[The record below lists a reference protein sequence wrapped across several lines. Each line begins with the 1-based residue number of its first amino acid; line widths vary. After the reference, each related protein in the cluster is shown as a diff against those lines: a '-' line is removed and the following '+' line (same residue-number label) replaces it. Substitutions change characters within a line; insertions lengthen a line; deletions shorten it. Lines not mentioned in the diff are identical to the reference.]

1 MTFSSPYVSLTFD
14 DGYKSQYTD
23 MLPILEKY
31 GLKGTFYVITGLIG
45 APHYLN
51 EDQLKELYV
60 RGHEIGSHTVSH
72 PYLTTLKD
80 KTIHWELERSKRFL
94 AEKGISVKTFS
105 YPYGDY
111 LPRVGDICKKYYI
124 AARGC
129 CASNLNLKTCCAFG
143 FNFAHSLNEFCLHA
157 FPMELSTP
165 IKKPMMS
172 PSFGL
177 FKERVKE
184 IVRKT
189 IQRKLWSVFV
199 FHGVPVQKL
208 SSDQLLNCYAKY
220 LIGKM
225 SSPQDIVRITANKAR
240 KNLGKK
246 FSDSSVT
253 TNVNTEFKLEYFGW
267 LCKYLSNIN
276 QIKISTIKDI
286 METF

>member
-1 MTFSSPYVSLTFD
+1 MTFSSPYISLTFD

-51 EDQLKELYV
+51 EDQLKELYL

-72 PYLTTLKD
+72 RHLTTLKA
-80 KTIHWELERSKRFL
+80 KTIEWELERSKRFL
-94 AEKGISVKTFS
+94 AEKGISVNTLA

-129 CASNLNLKTCCAFG
+129 CASNLSLKTCCTVG
-143 FNFAHSLNEFCLHA
+143 FNFAHSLNEFCLNA
-157 FPMELSTP
+157 FPTELSAP
-165 IKKPMMS
+165 PEKSLMS
-172 PSFGL
+172 SPFSL

-189 IQRKLWSVFV
+189 IQRKSWSIFV

-208 SSDQLLNCYAKY
+208 SSDQLLKCYTEY
-220 LIGKM
+220 LIKKTR
-225 SSPQDIVRITANKAR
+225 SPQDIIRITANKAR
-240 KNLGKK
+240 RNLEKT
-246 FSDSSVT
+246 FSASSVT
-253 TNVNTEFKLEYFGW
+253 TNVNTDFKLEYFGW
-267 LCKYLSNIN
+267 LCKYISNTK

-286 METF
+286 IETF